1 MYSPLTSLCVTN
13 RVWPTPLRCYQ
24 PTACCLRIPTAVG
37 QGGEGRGCDTS
48 CMLASD
54 TYIIRGA
61 MPRLCHLCH
70 VQLSIAM
77 LTDSPLFLFP
87 FLSVF
92 IWCGPDLVEVVKS
105 LQIVDLYLNP
115 LCTPI
120 AYLHTTASQ
129 PREFFQNSST
139 ASKVE
144 PSISPTMVT
153 IPWE

>member
-1 MYSPLTSLCVTN
+1 MYSPLTSLYVTN
-13 RVWPTPLRCYQ
+13 RVWPTPHRCYQ

-77 LTDSPLFLFP
+77 LTDSPLFVPLSFCVYMVWARSCGSGEVPPICRLVSQP
-87 FLSVF
+87 F
-92 IWCGPDLVEVVKS
+92 
-105 LQIVDLYLNP
+105 VDLYLNP

-129 PREFFQNSST
+129 PREFFFKTHPQHQ
-139 ASKVE
+139 K
-144 PSISPTMVT
+144 
-153 IPWE
+153 